1 VTDYQ
6 KIIDLFIFNLKT
18 KNFIL
23 MKKLLAPLSIL
34 AVLAFST
41 VSNAQIEMPQPS
53 PGASLTQ
60 KVGMTEIKIEY
71 SRPAIKGRKIMGEI
85 VPFGDIWR
93 TGANSPT
100 KFTTSDS
107 ITVGGKGL
115 AKGTYVV
122 LTRPGKDSWEIIF
135 NKNPAASA
143 SNYTPEIQKDD
154 VAKVM
159 VKPVTIPMSI
169 ESFTFS
175 VGNVTS
181 NSANIEMMW
190 ENTYVAVPFTNDV
203 DGKVMAQI
211 KQKLDGPTQN
221 EYFAMSQYYFDNGK
235 DLKESLEFANKAVAK
250 GERFWML
257 RHKSLVQAKM
267 GDKAGAIVTAK
278 RSMELAKTEKNMDYV
293 RMNEKSIA
301 EWTKM

>member
-1 VTDYQ
+1 
-6 KIIDLFIFNLKT
+6 
-18 KNFIL
+18 
-23 MKKLLAPLSIL
+23 MKKLFAPLSIVALL
-34 AVLAFST
+34 ALAS

-53 PGASLTQ
+53 PGATLTQ
-60 KVGMTEIKIEY
+60 KVGMAEIKIEY
-71 SRPAIKGRKIMGEI
+71 SRPSMKGRKIMGEI

-107 ITVGGKGL
+107 ITIGGKGL
-115 AKGTYVV
+115 AKGSYVV
-122 LTRPGKDSWEIIF
+122 LTRPGKDSWEVIF

-143 SNYTPEIQKDD
+143 FNYTPEIQKDD
-154 VAKVM
+154 VVKVM
-159 VKPVTIPMSI
+159 GKPMTLPMSI
-169 ESFTFS
+169 ENFTMG
-175 VGNVTS
+175 VGNITS

-190 ENTYVAVPFTNDV
+190 ENTYVTIPFTNDV

-211 KQKLDGPTQN
+211 KSKLDGPSQG
-221 EYFAMSQYYFDNGK
+221 EYFAMSQYYFENGK
-235 DLKESLEFANKAVAK
+235 GNAEALDFVNKAVAK

-267 GDKAGAIVTAK
+267 GDKAGAIASAK
-278 RSMELAKTEKNMDYV
+278 RSLELAKTEKNMDYV

>member
-1 VTDYQ
+1 
-6 KIIDLFIFNLKT
+6 
-18 KNFIL
+18 
-23 MKKLLAPLSIL
+23 MKKLFAPLSIL
-34 AVLAFST
+34 AILAFVT

-60 KVGMTEIKIEY
+60 KVGMAEIKIEY
-71 SRPAIKGRKIMGEI
+71 SRPSMKGRKIMGEV
-85 VPFGDIWR
+85 VPFGEPWR

-107 ITVGGKGL
+107 ITIGGKGL

-122 LTRPGKDSWEIIF
+122 LTRPGKDSWEVIF

-143 SNYTPEIQKDD
+143 FNYTPEIQKDD
-154 VAKVM
+154 VVKVM
-159 VKPVTIPMSI
+159 SKPMTLPMSI
-169 ESFTFS
+169 ENFTFNI
-175 VGNVTS
+175 GNITA

-190 ENTYVAVPFTNDV
+190 ENTYVTVPFTNDV

-211 KQKLDGPTQN
+211 KAKLDGPSQN
-221 EYFAMSQYYFDNGK
+221 DYYAMSQFYFDNGK
-235 DLKESLEFANKAVAK
+235 GNAEALDFVNKAVAK

-267 GDKAGAIVTAK
+267 GDKAGAIATAK
-278 RSMELAKTEKNMDYV
+278 RSMELAKNEKNMDYV

>member
-1 VTDYQ
+1 
-6 KIIDLFIFNLKT
+6 
-18 KNFIL
+18 
-23 MKKLLAPLSIL
+23 MKKLFAPLSIVAFL
-34 AVLAFST
+34 ALTT
-41 VSNAQIEMPQPS
+41 VSNAQIDMPQPS

-60 KVGMTEIKIEY
+60 KVGLTEIKIEY
-71 SRPAIKGRKIMGEI
+71 SRPSMKGRKIMGEI

-107 ITVGGKGL
+107 ITIGGKGL
-115 AKGTYVV
+115 AKGSYVV

-143 SNYTPEIQKDD
+143 FNYTPEIQKDD
-154 VAKVM
+154 VVKVM
-159 VKPVTIPMSI
+159 GKPMTLPMSI
-169 ESFTFS
+169 ENFTFNI
-175 VGNVTS
+175 GNITA

-190 ENTYVAVPFTNDV
+190 ENTYVTVPFTNDV

-211 KQKLDGPTQN
+211 KSKLDGPSQG

-235 DLKESLEFANKAVAK
+235 GNAEALDFANKAIAK

-267 GDKAGAIVTAK
+267 GDKAGAIASAK
-278 RSMELAKTEKNMDYV
+278 RSLELAKTEKNMDYV

>member
-1 VTDYQ
+1 
-6 KIIDLFIFNLKT
+6 
-18 KNFIL
+18 
-23 MKKLLAPLSIL
+23 MKKLFAPLSIV
-34 AVLAFST
+34 AMLAFAT
-41 VSNAQIEMPQPS
+41 VTNAQIDMPQPS
-53 PGASLTQ
+53 PAATLTQ
-60 KVGMTEIKIEY
+60 KVGMAEIKIEY
-71 SRPAIKGRKIMGEI
+71 SRPAMKGRKIMGEI

-107 ITVGGKGL
+107 ITIGGKGL
-115 AKGTYVV
+115 AKGTYM
-122 LTRPGKDSWEIIF
+122 LMTRPGKDSWEIIF

-143 SNYTPEIQKDD
+143 FNYTPEIQKDD
-154 VAKVM
+154 VVKVTAKSM
-159 VKPVTIPMSI
+159 NSSMSI
-169 ESFTFS
+169 ENFTFGI
-175 VGNVTS
+175 GNITA

-211 KQKLDGPTQN
+211 KSKLEGPSQN
-221 EYFAMSQYYFDNGK
+221 DYFAMSQYYFDNNKGNAEAL
-235 DLKESLEFANKAVAK
+235 DFVNKAVAK

-267 GDKAGAIVTAK
+267 GDKAGALASAK
-278 RSMELAKTEKNMDYV
+278 RSMELAKEAKNMDYV

>member
-1 VTDYQ
+1 
-6 KIIDLFIFNLKT
+6 
-18 KNFIL
+18 
-23 MKKLLAPLSIL
+23 MKKLFAPLSIV
-34 AVLAFST
+34 AMLAFVT
-41 VSNAQIEMPQPS
+41 VSNAQIDMPQPS

-60 KVGMTEIKIEY
+60 KVGLTEIKIEY
-71 SRPAIKGRKIMGEI
+71 SRPSMKGRKIMGEI

-107 ITVGGKGL
+107 ITIGGKGL
-115 AKGTYVV
+115 AKGSYVV

-143 SNYTPEIQKDD
+143 FNYTPEIQKDD
-154 VAKVM
+154 VVKVM
-159 VKPVTIPMSI
+159 GKPMTLPMSI
-169 ESFTFS
+169 ENFTMGI
-175 VGNVTS
+175 GNITA

-190 ENTYVAVPFTNDV
+190 ENTYVSVPFTNDV

-211 KQKLDGPTQN
+211 KSKLDGPSQG
-221 EYFAMSQYYFDNGK
+221 EYFAMSQYYFDNNKGNAEAL
-235 DLKESLEFANKAVAK
+235 DFANKAIAK

-267 GDKAGAIVTAK
+267 GDKAGAIATAK
-278 RSMELAKTEKNMDYV
+278 RSLELAKNEKNMDYV

>member
-1 VTDYQ
+1 
-6 KIIDLFIFNLKT
+6 
-18 KNFIL
+18 
-23 MKKLLAPLSIL
+23 MKKLFAPLSIL
-34 AVLAFST
+34 AVLAFVT

-60 KVGMTEIKIEY
+60 KVGMAEIKIEY
-71 SRPAIKGRKIMGEI
+71 SRPSMKGRKIMGEI

-107 ITVGGKGL
+107 ITIGGKGL

-122 LTRPGKDSWEIIF
+122 LTRPGKDSWEVIF

-143 SNYTPEIQKDD
+143 FNYTPEIQKDD
-154 VAKVM
+154 VVKVM
-159 VKPVTIPMSI
+159 GKPMTLPMSI
-169 ESFTFS
+169 ENFTFNI
-175 VGNVTS
+175 GNITA

-190 ENTYVAVPFTNDV
+190 ENTYVTVPFTNDV

-211 KQKLDGPTQN
+211 KSKLDGPSQA

-235 DLKESLEFANKAVAK
+235 GNAEALDFVNKAVAK

-267 GDKAGAIVTAK
+267 GDKAGAIATAK
-278 RSMELAKTEKNMDYV
+278 RSLELAKTEKNMDYV

>member
-1 VTDYQ
+1 
-6 KIIDLFIFNLKT
+6 
-18 KNFIL
+18 
-23 MKKLLAPLSIL
+23 MKKLFAPLSIL
-34 AVLAFST
+34 AILAFVT

-53 PGASLTQ
+53 PAASLTQ

-71 SRPAIKGRKIMGEI
+71 SRPAMKGRKIMGEI

-100 KFTTSDS
+100 KFTTTDS
-107 ITVGGKGL
+107 ITIDGKGL
-115 AKGTYVV
+115 AKGTYMVM
-122 LTRPGKDSWEIIF
+122 TRPGKDSWEVIF

-143 SNYTPEIQKDD
+143 FNYTPEIQKDD
-154 VAKVM
+154 VVKVM
-159 VKPVTIPMSI
+159 GKTTTLPMSI
-169 ESFTFS
+169 ENFTFS
-175 VGNVTS
+175 IGNITS
-181 NSANIEMMW
+181 KSGNIEMMW
-190 ENTYVAVPFTNDV
+190 ENTYVTVPFTNDV

-211 KQKLDGPTQN
+211 KSKLDGPSQA

-235 DLKESLEFANKAVAK
+235 GNAEALDFVNKAVAK

-267 GDKAGAIVTAK
+267 GDKAGAIATAK
-278 RSMELAKTEKNMDYV
+278 RSLELAKTEKNMDYV

>member
-1 VTDYQ
+1 
-6 KIIDLFIFNLKT
+6 
-18 KNFIL
+18 
-23 MKKLLAPLSIL
+23 MKKLFAPLSIL
-34 AVLAFST
+34 AILAFVT

-60 KVGMTEIKIEY
+60 KVGMAEIKIEY
-71 SRPAIKGRKIMGEI
+71 SRPSMKGRKIMGEV
-85 VPFGDIWR
+85 VPFGEPWR

-107 ITVGGKGL
+107 ITIGGKGL

-122 LTRPGKDSWEIIF
+122 LTRPGKDSWEVIF

-143 SNYTPEIQKDD
+143 FNYTPEIQKDD
-154 VAKVM
+154 VVKVM
-159 VKPVTIPMSI
+159 AKPMTLPMSI
-169 ESFTFS
+169 ENFTFNI
-175 VGNVTS
+175 GNITA

-190 ENTYVAVPFTNDV
+190 ENTYVTVPFTNDV

-211 KQKLDGPTQN
+211 KAKLDGPSQN
-221 EYFAMSQYYFDNGK
+221 DYYAMSQFYFDNGK
-235 DLKESLEFANKAVAK
+235 GNAEALDFVNKAVAK

-267 GDKAGAIVTAK
+267 GDKAGAIATAK
-278 RSMELAKTEKNMDYV
+278 RSLELAKTEKNMDYV